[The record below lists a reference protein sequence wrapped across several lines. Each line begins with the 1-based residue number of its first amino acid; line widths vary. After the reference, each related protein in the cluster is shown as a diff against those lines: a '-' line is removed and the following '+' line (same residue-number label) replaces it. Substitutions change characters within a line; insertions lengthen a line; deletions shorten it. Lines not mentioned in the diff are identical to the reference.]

1 MASSLGCSR
10 ALWLMLQS
18 HLHRAD
24 RQTQQRDVRLVVGIG
39 ALAGLALGAC
49 LALTAYYVPR

>member
-1 MASSLGCSR
+1 
-10 ALWLMLQS
+10 MLQS

-24 RQTQQRDVRLVVGIG
+24 RQTQQRDVRLVVGMG